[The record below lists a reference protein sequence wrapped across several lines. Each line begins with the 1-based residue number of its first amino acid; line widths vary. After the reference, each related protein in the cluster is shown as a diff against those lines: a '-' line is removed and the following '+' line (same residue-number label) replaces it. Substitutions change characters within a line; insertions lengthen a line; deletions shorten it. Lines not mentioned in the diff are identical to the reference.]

1 MMQLIY
7 FLLLSIFLMSYS
19 AQADLDLGDDF
30 SSGATVSAA
39 EFNQKFGKLKK
50 VVGEIKDSDILGVWD
65 CISYKETLDPQYADG
80 SYLIENGGNGQVGNG
95 YFFSNSGTITFT
107 ESNQQSS
114 LNSPKNFTV
123 SRADVLNDT
132 GHDEGKYVLLLNKLH
147 FFIPA
152 GNSFSF
158 SNSFHIELYD
168 ENTLVFEPTSRSD
181 NNYPNPNVVC
191 NNST

>member
-1 MMQLIY
+1 MKLIY
-7 FLLLSIFLMSYS
+7 FLLVSIFLMPYS
-19 AQADLDLGDDF
+19 VQADLDLGDDF
-30 SSGATVSAA
+30 SSGAIVSAE

-65 CISYKETLDPQYADG
+65 CTSYKEALDPAFADG
-80 SYLIENGGNGQVGNG
+80 SYIVENGGNGQVGNG
-95 YFFSNSGTITFT
+95 YFFSNSGTATFT
-107 ESNQQSS
+107 ELDQQSS

-147 FFIPA
+147 FFIPD

-168 ENTLVFEPTSRSD
+168 ENTLVLEPTSRGD
-181 NNYPNPNVVC
+181 NSLPNPNVVC
-191 NNST
+191 NKST

>member
-1 MMQLIY
+1 MQLIY
-7 FLLLSIFLMSYS
+7 FLLLSIFLMPYS
-19 AQADLDLGDDF
+19 VQADLDLGDDF

-107 ESNQQSS
+107 ESDQQSS

-132 GHDEGKYVLLLNKLH
+132 GHDEGFYTLLLNKLH
-147 FFIPA
+147 FFISSG
-152 GNSFSF
+152 GNLSF
-158 SNSFHIELYD
+158 SNSFHIELFD
-168 ENTLVFEPTSRSD
+168 ENKLVFEPTSRSD

-191 NNST
+191 NKST